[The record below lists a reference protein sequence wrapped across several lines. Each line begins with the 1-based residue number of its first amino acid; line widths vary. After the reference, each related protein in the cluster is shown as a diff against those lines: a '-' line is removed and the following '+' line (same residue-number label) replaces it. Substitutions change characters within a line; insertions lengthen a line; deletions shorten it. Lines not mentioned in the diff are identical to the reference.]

1 MQKIF
6 WDKPVVAGEEL
17 IFGPMDAQRF
27 LHANW
32 PYAKN
37 LDYAA
42 ADLCI
47 LKALDGR
54 ATPDE
59 AREMF
64 EIAVQSVNPARHSDA
79 LKLAG

>member
-1 MQKIF
+1 MQKLF
-6 WDKPVVAGEEL
+6 WDKPVVAGERL
-17 IFGPMDAQRF
+17 IFGPMEAQRF

-32 PYAKN
+32 TYPKN
-37 LDYAA
+37 PDHAA

-47 LKALDGR
+47 RKALDGR

-59 AREMF
+59 ARELF
-64 EIAVQSVNPARHSDA
+64 EIAVQSTNPARYADA

>member
-1 MQKIF
+1 MQKLF
-6 WDKPVVAGEEL
+6 WDKPVVAGERL
-17 IFGPMDAQRF
+17 IFGPMEAQRF
-27 LHANW
+27 LHASW
-32 PYAKN
+32 PYPKSP
-37 LDYAA
+37 DYAA

-59 AREMF
+59 ARELF
-64 EIAVQSVNPARHSDA
+64 EIAVQSTNPARYADA